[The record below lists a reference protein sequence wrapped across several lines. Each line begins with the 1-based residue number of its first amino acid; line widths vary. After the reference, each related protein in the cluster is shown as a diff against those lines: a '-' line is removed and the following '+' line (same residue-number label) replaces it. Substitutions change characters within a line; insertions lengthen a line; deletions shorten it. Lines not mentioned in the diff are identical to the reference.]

1 MAIFL
6 ITPLA
11 SNIEKIDA
19 VVTARLPERDRF
31 KLAGRGGWIVAF
43 SGTSLEL
50 SNSLGI
56 TGQPDGTPP
65 SLASV
70 LITSVGTYY
79 GRGSADMWEWLKTR
93 FEAAS

>member
-1 MAIFL
+1 MTIFL

-11 SNIEKIDA
+11 QNSKKVDL
-19 VVTARLPERDRF
+19 VVTSHVTERDRF
-31 KLAGRGGWIVAF
+31 KLAGEAGWLISF
-43 SGTSLEL
+43 PGTTVEL

-56 TGQPDGTPP
+56 TGQPADTPP

-93 FEAAS
+93 MQATS

>member
-1 MAIFL
+1 MSIFL

-11 SNIEKIDA
+11 QNSNEVDA
-19 VVTARLPERDRF
+19 VVADRLVERDRF
-31 KLAGRGGWIVAF
+31 KLPGESGWLISF
-43 SGTSLEL
+43 PGTTVEL

-56 TGQPDGTPP
+56 TGQPADTPP
-65 SLASV
+65 TLTSV

-93 FEAAS
+93 MEASA